1 MRDDE
6 EQVTTTLATTTTS
19 ENTTTT
25 ISDTTTTIS
34 ENTTTIS
41 ENTTIT
47 EPTTTIE
54 NTTSTTNSEEGSDN
68 NTILIATLTAVGAI
82 LLIIFIS
89 LSIFM
94 YIRGKRRKIVGSYNP
109 AYLEDAQQAADRK
122 NRHKMPYIIPLPNP
136 ERLI

>member
-1 MRDDE
+1 MRNDE
-6 EQVTTTLATTTTS
+6 EQETTTLTTLT
-19 ENTTTT
+19 
-25 ISDTTTTIS
+25 
-34 ENTTTIS
+34 TTTIS

-47 EPTTTIE
+47 DATTEITTTIE
-54 NTTSTTNSEEGSDN
+54 NTTTSSDEGSD
-68 NTILIATLTAVGAI
+68 NTILIASLTAVGAV
-82 LLIIFIS
+82 LLIIFVS

-109 AYLEDAQQAADRK
+109 AYLEDAQQTAERK